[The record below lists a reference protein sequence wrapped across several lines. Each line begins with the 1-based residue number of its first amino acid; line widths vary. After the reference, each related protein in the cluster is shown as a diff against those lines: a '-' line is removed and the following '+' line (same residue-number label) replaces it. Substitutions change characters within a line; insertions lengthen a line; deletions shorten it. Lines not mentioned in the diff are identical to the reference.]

1 MQIWERTAQ
10 KMIQISIVVLV
21 CIALIPSVINIALIC
36 AIFKISKNSEKL
48 TEIEK
53 QNKELI
59 RLLDINNSLTAREI
73 NEITA
78 KRK

>member
-1 MQIWERTAQ
+1 MQ
-10 KMIQISIVVLV
+10 KVIQISIVVLV
-21 CIALIPSVINIALIC
+21 CIALIPSVINIALIY

-78 KRK
+78 TRK

>member
-1 MQIWERTAQ
+1 MQ
-10 KMIQISIVVLV
+10 KVIQISIVVLV
-21 CIALIPSVINIALIC
+21 CIALIPSVINIALIY

-48 TEIEK
+48 NEIEK

>member
-1 MQIWERTAQ
+1 MQIWERTVQ
-10 KMIQISIVVLV
+10 KVIQISIVVLV
-21 CIALIPSVINIALIC
+21 CIALIPSVINIALIY

-78 KRK
+78 TRK